1 MNKDRFSDRRLS
13 QISSLKELQ
22 STRRKISNR
31 LDILED
37 KFEHT
42 SVWSLL
48 NFEGAMQ
55 NFVRKAA
62 SIREAWDSILEIV
75 RSLRDRGEKCIET
88 PVYRV
93 FEMFRAH
100 QGAQA
105 VSVDVNDEKISAS
118 ASRKEDKLFLTLAN
132 LSFSEDKEISLDGCP
147 ATKAAMLLLAPP
159 SPIDYNDFDMP
170 YRVQPI
176 RITHATDK
184 PIVLPKGAVMAI
196 SIPLEEEELQ

>member
-88 PVYRV
+88 VKESVKARV
-93 FEMFRAH
+93 RKGKAKAAEVA
-100 QGAQA
+100 
-105 VSVDVNDEKISAS
+105 EKS
-118 ASRKEDKLFLTLAN
+118 
-132 LSFSEDKEISLDGCP
+132 
-147 ATKAAMLLLAPP
+147 ATKALAAAEKVAKKAAEK
-159 SPIDYNDFDMP
+159 
-170 YRVQPI
+170 VQPVVTEESDVPVVESAEVVETEVTETTAPKP
-176 RITHATDK
+176 RRRRSGRRKKSTATTE
-184 PIVLPKGAVMAI
+184 AA
-196 SIPLEEEELQ
+196 E